1 MPSNDRIH
9 RLDIV
14 RHCCRPPGPVSR
26 IRAAATT
33 ALHNRPINRQTWC
46 FLSTITIGAYYEDDD
61 HDDGDLRVSRASA
74 VVQWQRG
81 NRCICYRILNVPIRW
96 VLYLFWRFFVSGISP
111 PVRMTNNA
119 YVIYRSSVYVFYSRS
134 IARSFGVSC
143 LPTTPTVQLLARCPE
158 SSCSKSWRAF
168 LNRCVV
174 PSIPFSSRFDVSM
187 DDDYWR
193 IRRTR
198 LNTIIYEIPFQ
209 RIQLPYNASY

>member
-46 FLSTITIGAYYEDDD
+46 FLSTITIGAYYEDDGHDD

-81 NRCICYRILNVPIRW
+81 NRYICYRILNVPIRW

-119 YVIYRSSVYVFYSRS
+119 YVIYRVVTFARACMFSIFTVNRALFRCFLSPHHAHSS
-134 IARSFGVSC
+134 IARPLSRKFVFQKLTSVFKSLCGALHSFFFAFRRFNGRR
-143 LPTTPTVQLLARCPE
+143 LLA
-158 SSCSKSWRAF
+158 
-168 LNRCVV
+168 
-174 PSIPFSSRFDVSM
+174 D
-187 DDDYWR
+187 
-193 IRRTR
+193 
-198 LNTIIYEIPFQ
+198 
-209 RIQLPYNASY
+209 